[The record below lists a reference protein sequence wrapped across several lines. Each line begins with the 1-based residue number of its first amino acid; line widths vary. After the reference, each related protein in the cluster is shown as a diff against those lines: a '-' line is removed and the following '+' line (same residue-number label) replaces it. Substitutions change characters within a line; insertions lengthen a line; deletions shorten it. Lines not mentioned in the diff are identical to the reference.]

1 MTNDTHRDHGAS
13 AGEIGLV
20 TVILALIFLFVW
32 PGPLRY
38 EYMWTNRIV
47 RIDRLTGKV
56 SMLQDGKYVRV
67 IDMTGGELGE
77 WKTESH

>member
-1 MTNDTHRDHGAS
+1 
-13 AGEIGLV
+13 V

-38 EYMWTNRIV
+38 EYLWTNHIV
-47 RIDRLTGKV
+47 RIDRLAGKV

-67 IDMTGGELGE
+67 IDMTSGELGA
-77 WKTESH
+77 WRTGNH